1 MRATSIPAAEVRVKE
16 FLIPHKRIVSYGQKN
31 DYPQVMHRVL
41 SASPTGIACR
51 NLFTRFVKGDSFED
65 ERLSTAVVNLQGQ
78 KLGQLFSRLV
88 KDYASY
94 SYFAVHV
101 NYNLLG
107 EPTTYTRINPEYI
120 RLGTPDS
127 FGTVK
132 EVAIYDQWDQ
142 RNLTNPDP
150 VEIQYVNLWHPSQER
165 VLSQIELA
173 GGIQNYKGQVYLYMG
188 DDISYPTTFY
198 DSVWQE
204 MLTETEI
211 GAYNYTRLKRGFV
224 GKHIVAY
231 AGELTDDQLKAN
243 KKALKKMSGPEGD
256 DIAIIDGFG
265 DGGLNL
271 LEIKH
276 NQTDNMWSDTEA
288 GVRAKIMRAWGQ
300 NPILHG
306 DFRPGS
312 LGQSTEIENAFRFY
326 NMTTRDHR
334 LTFTRCFEELFGN
347 WAFGSFENFNINPIE
362 FTDGNAPNV
371 DQA

>member
-1 MRATSIPAAEVRVKE
+1 MRATSIPSEAVRVKE
-16 FLIPHKRIVSYGQKN
+16 FLIPHKRVISYGQKN
-31 DYPQVMHRVL
+31 NYPQTMRRVL
-41 SASPTGIACR
+41 NASPTGIACR
-51 NLFTRFVKGDSFED
+51 NLFTRFLKGDSFED
-65 ERLSTAVVNLQGQ
+65 ERASFAVVNMQGQ
-78 KLGQLFSRLV
+78 KLSQLFSRLT
-88 KDYASY
+88 KDFANH

-107 EPTTYTRINPEYI
+107 EPTTYTRVDPEYI
-120 RLGTPDS
+120 RLGIPDS
-127 FGTVK
+127 FGTINK
-132 EVAIYDQWDQ
+132 VAISDGWET

-150 VEIQYVNLWHPSQER
+150 VAIQYLNLWNPASDI

-173 GGIQNYKGQVYLYMG
+173 GGLESYKGQVYVYMG
-188 DDISYPTTFY
+188 DEVSYPTTFY

-224 GKHIVAY
+224 GKHLVTY

-243 KKALKKMSGPEGD
+243 KARLRQMSGPEGD
-256 DIAIIDGFG
+256 DLLLIDGLG
-265 DGGLNL
+265 ENGLQL
-271 LEIKH
+271 HEIKH
-276 NQTDNMWSDTEA
+276 NQTDNMWGETEA

-312 LGQSTEIENAFRFY
+312 LGQSTEIENAFEFY
-326 NMTTRDHR
+326 NMSTRDYR
-334 LTFTRCFEELFGN
+334 LTFSRCFEELFKN
-347 WAFGSFENFNINPIE
+347 WAFGSLDNFSIKEIAFKNG
-362 FTDGNAPNV
+362 DKADL